1 MARFAGVEHV
11 QSFLVLAEELNFRRA
26 AERLH
31 LDQSALSR
39 RIQKLE
45 HALGFRLLERTTR
58 DVALTQAG
66 RRFYDDNAHLVQRYD
81 DTVSAARRIAEG
93 KAGTLRLAYMA
104 FAATEAMPQA
114 VARFRTAHPHVEV
127 ALRYIR
133 TQGQK
138 IALAQ
143 DEVDVGYMIGPFDH
157 PDYHSLPLTSEPLY
171 VVAPRNHELLRRPT
185 ITPAD
190 LADQDLILGD
200 MREWDEYRWRLDDLF
215 SAEGVKL
222 RVTLEASN
230 TLALIGLVAAG
241 MGVTIYP
248 ESLTGFLG
256 RTVEVRRIMH
266 PQFRSRTVLVWKRS
280 NQSPQVRAFVAV
292 ARNLPLAAG

>member
-26 AERLH
+26 ADRLN

-81 DTVSAARRIAEG
+81 DTVVAARRIAEG

-157 PDYHSLPLTSEPLY
+157 PDYYSLPLTSEPLY
-171 VVAPRNHELLRRPT
+171 VVAPRNHDLLRRP
-185 ITPAD
+185 
-190 LADQDLILGD
+190 
-200 MREWDEYRWRLDDLF
+200 R
-215 SAEGVKL
+215 
-222 RVTLEASN
+222 
-230 TLALIGLVAAG
+230 
-241 MGVTIYP
+241 
-248 ESLTGFLG
+248 
-256 RTVEVRRIMH
+256 
-266 PQFRSRTVLVWKRS
+266 
-280 NQSPQVRAFVAV
+280 
-292 ARNLPLAAG
+292 